1 MSQNSD
7 ASGQVGTRPRPGP
20 ETEVLI
26 VGAGPTGLTLGCLLR
41 RYGVQ
46 VRLVDRLAEPAPL
59 AKAMVVW
66 SRSLEIM
73 DEIGAATPALG
84 FCVPLERA
92 RYLVGDRLLASVRT
106 NAIEGTLWQPIIIPQ
121 QDLEQVLRRRF
132 EELGAPIEWGT
143 ELVGIQQGP
152 DAAQVT
158 LNSADGVHQVSA
170 SYVVGADGIRSAVR
184 ESLGI
189 DWHEGAAYEE
199 VFQLGDVTARTDL
212 VHNQVHHFLGRHG
225 VSVTIAMPNDM
236 WRIAGYKDGH
246 NPQQKPDGPELQE
259 LLESA
264 GHHGTEVRDL
274 HWAGTFRV
282 LRRIAGRFRSD
293 RAFLAGDAAHVHS
306 PAGGQG
312 LNTGIQ
318 DAYNLAWKLAFVLR
332 GLAAPGLLDT
342 YNDERRPIAVRIL
355 KMTELQDKYLF
366 GARAL
371 PVRMLRNGLLRLLGR
386 SGLLERRLIPDLA
399 QLWVD
404 YGKSRLTAGRA
415 PRRSALRPGRRVPEI
430 EVAALG
436 DAGSV
441 RLLAAVGGA
450 AITLMAVPGQG
461 GSGRTEPVSLAE
473 LAARY
478 PGAVRLLH
486 MDRPLPDPAGTPRGG
501 YLVAVRP
508 DGHVGF
514 RGRAEDVAGLAAWLE
529 GAVGLVPGAKGQARA
544 LSEAAGQVGAA
555 RSADAA

>member
-1 MSQNSD
+1 
-7 ASGQVGTRPRPGP
+7 
-20 ETEVLI
+20 
-26 VGAGPTGLTLGCLLR
+26 
-41 RYGVQ
+41 
-46 VRLVDRLAEPAPL
+46 
-59 AKAMVVW
+59 
-66 SRSLEIM
+66 
-73 DEIGAATPALG
+73 
-84 FCVPLERA
+84 
-92 RYLVGDRLLASVRT
+92 
-106 NAIEGTLWQPIIIPQ
+106 
-121 QDLEQVLRRRF
+121 
-132 EELGAPIEWGT
+132 
-143 ELVGIQQGP
+143 
-152 DAAQVT
+152 
-158 LNSADGVHQVSA
+158 
-170 SYVVGADGIRSAVR
+170 
-184 ESLGI
+184 
-189 DWHEGAAYEE
+189 
-199 VFQLGDVTARTDL
+199 
-212 VHNQVHHFLGRHG
+212 
-225 VSVTIAMPNDM
+225 
-236 WRIAGYKDGH
+236 
-246 NPQQKPDGPELQE
+246 
-259 LLESA
+259 
-264 GHHGTEVRDL
+264 
-274 HWAGTFRV
+274 
-282 LRRIAGRFRSD
+282 
-293 RAFLAGDAAHVHS
+293 VHS

-332 GLAAPGLLDT
+332 GLAAPELLDT

-461 GSGRTEPVSLAE
+461 GSGRAEPVGLAE

-486 MDRPLPDPAGTPRGG
+486 MDRPLPDRAGAPRGG

-508 DGHVGF
+508 DGHVGY

-529 GAVGLVPGAKGQARA
+529 GAMGLVPGAKGQARA
-544 LSEAAGQVGAA
+544 LIEAAGQVGAA